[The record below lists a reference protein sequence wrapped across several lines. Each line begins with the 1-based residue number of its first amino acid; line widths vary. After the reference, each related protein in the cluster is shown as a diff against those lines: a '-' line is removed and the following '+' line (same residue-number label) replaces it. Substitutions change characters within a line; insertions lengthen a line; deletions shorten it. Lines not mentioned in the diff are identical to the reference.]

1 MNKDSLLPAAV
12 GLPKPIVPKSSM
24 VVDDSLERCDNYEQ
38 HESLQKLYYNAV
50 QCLVKYDAT
59 IISLRQEVES
69 KNEHIAF
76 LEAKLVQTSFELA
89 SSKALQDEQLQELQ
103 QLKRR
108 LSSFE
113 TFGGSEEEAASIPP
127 PIRQIKFMQDQLR
140 KQDPEVSNKTAAAP
154 PAVHSMEVS
163 REAVPPVTDPFAPPA
178 VQSMEAS
185 RASVPPVTN
194 HFTVTQQL
202 LCTQGRC
209 VSPAPR
215 SRLRDSVPTDI
226 CCEDHDDSVSAIF
239 DILDLLAET
248 ETDNDRNTS
257 CRSDDV
263 DSPDDDKDNV
273 SAARGMFTTF
283 RVQAK
288 KPSSTETMMR
298 SFSSAPDNKK
308 SSRQPATRNYS
319 WKAHLDDA
327 ASKRLADLKQYL
339 RGDRYDDQGS

>member
-1 MNKDSLLPAAV
+1 MNKDSLLPATV
-12 GLPKPIVPKSSM
+12 GLPKPTVPKSMM
-24 VVDDSLERCDNYEQ
+24 VVDDSLERYDNSEQ
-38 HESLQKLYYNAV
+38 HGSLQKLYYNAV

-59 IISLRQEVES
+59 IISQ
-69 KNEHIAF
+69 NEHIAF

-108 LSSFE
+108 ISSFE
-113 TFGGSEEEAASIPP
+113 TFGGSKEEDASIPP
-127 PIRQIKFMQDQLR
+127 PIRQIKFKQDQLR
-140 KQDPEVSNKTAAAP
+140 KQDPEVSNKTAAAS

-163 REAVPPVTDPFAPPA
+163 QEAVPPVTDPFAPPV

-185 RASVPPVTN
+185 GASVPPVTN
-194 HFTVTQQL
+194 HFTGTQQL

-209 VSPAPR
+209 VSPTPR
-215 SRLRDSVPTDI
+215 SRLRDSSIPTDI
-226 CCEDHDDSVSAIF
+226 CCGDHDDSVSAIF

-288 KPSSTETMMR
+288 KSSSTETMMR

-308 SSRQPATRNYS
+308 SGRQPATRNYS